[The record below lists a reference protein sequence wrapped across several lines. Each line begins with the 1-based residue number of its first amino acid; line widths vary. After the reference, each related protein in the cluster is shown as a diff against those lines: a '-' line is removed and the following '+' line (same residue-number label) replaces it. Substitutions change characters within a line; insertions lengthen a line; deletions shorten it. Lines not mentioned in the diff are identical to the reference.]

1 MCFLR
6 RKSDMKKKRI
16 IYIVL
21 AIAAVMF
28 VFLCNHLHPENR
40 GIIGQA
46 DGPTAIFISN

>member
-1 MCFLR
+1 
-6 RKSDMKKKRI
+6 MKKKV

-28 VFLCNHLHPENR
+28 VLLCNHLHPENR

-46 DGPTAIFISN
+46 EGPTTIFISD